1 MLEVVNIEKSYG
13 KKKILHDISFSIE
26 KGQIKALVGPNGSGK
41 TTLMN
46 TMTNLLKRDGGQV
59 LVDGKEFK
67 DEKIF
72 NHISFFKD
80 ENILD
85 ENLYGMDYLNYIKN
99 VYKRTKDDVDRVIKE
114 IGIES
119 FVKSKTGSYS
129 LGMKKKLM
137 LAMDFLPQRDI
148 ILLDEPLSGLDPT
161 SVIKMMAALI
171 KKKAKDG
178 QGILISSH
186 SLNDIDEITNNILFL
201 KDGKILEEVLE
212 NEKFIEIISNDNEKL
227 SSVLQSK
234 GLYMDKNMISLNN
247 SSINDI
253 LSVIIE
259 NNIEILD
266 IKRRSKTSQERYKEI
281 FGI

>member
-13 KKKILHDISFSIE
+13 NKKILQGISFSIE

-80 ENILD
+80 EKILD

-161 SVIKMMAALI
+161 SVIKMMALI

-186 SLNDIDEITNNILFL
+186 SLNDIDEIANNILFL

-212 NEKFIEIISNDNEKL
+212 NEKFIEIISSDNEKL
-227 SSVLQSK
+227 SSVLKSK
-234 GLYMDKNMISLNN
+234 GFNMDKNMISLNN

>member
-80 ENILD
+80 EKILD

-99 VYKRTKDDVDRVIKE
+99 VYKRTKEDVDRVIKE

-161 SVIKMMAALI
+161 SVIKMMALI

-227 SSVLQSK
+227 SSVLKSK
-234 GLYMDKNMISLNN
+234 GFNMDKNMISLNN
-247 SSINDI
+247 NSINDI
-253 LSVIIE
+253 LSIIIE

>member
-46 TMTNLLKRDGGQV
+46 TMTNLLIRDGGQV

-80 ENILD
+80 EKILD

-161 SVIKMMAALI
+161 SVIKMMALI

-201 KDGKILEEVLE
+201 KEGKILEEVLE
-212 NEKFIEIISNDNEKL
+212 NEKFIEIISSDNEKL
-227 SSVLQSK
+227 SSVLKSK
-234 GLYMDKNMISLNN
+234 GFNMDKNMISLNN

>member
-80 ENILD
+80 EKILD

-161 SVIKMMAALI
+161 SVIKMMALI

-212 NEKFIEIISNDNEKL
+212 NEKFIEIISNDNVKL
-227 SSVLQSK
+227 SSVLKSK
-234 GLYMDKNMISLNN
+234 GFNMDKNMISLNN
-247 SSINDI
+247 NSINDI
-253 LSVIIE
+253 LSIIIE

>member
-59 LVDGKEFK
+59 MVDGKEFK

-161 SVIKMMAALI
+161 SVIKMMALI

-227 SSVLQSK
+227 SSVLKSK
-234 GLYMDKNMISLNN
+234 GFNMNKNMISLNN

>member
-72 NHISFFKD
+72 NHISSFKD
-80 ENILD
+80 EKILD

-161 SVIKMMAALI
+161 SVIKMMALI

-227 SSVLQSK
+227 SSVLKSK
-234 GLYMDKNMISLNN
+234 GFNMDKNMISLNN
-247 SSINDI
+247 NSINDI
-253 LSVIIE
+253 LSIIIE

>member
-13 KKKILHDISFSIE
+13 NKKILQGISFSIE

-59 LVDGKEFK
+59 LVDGKEFN

-80 ENILD
+80 EKILD

-161 SVIKMMAALI
+161 SVIKMMALI

-227 SSVLQSK
+227 SSVLKSK
-234 GLYMDKNMISLNN
+234 GFNMDKNMISLNN
-247 SSINDI
+247 NSINDI
-253 LSVIIE
+253 LSIIIE
-259 NNIEILD
+259 NNIDILD

>member
-80 ENILD
+80 EKILD

-161 SVIKMMAALI
+161 SVIKMMALI
-171 KKKAKDG
+171 KQKANDG

-227 SSVLQSK
+227 SSVLKSK
-234 GLYMDKNMISLNN
+234 GFNMDKNMISLNN
-247 SSINDI
+247 NSINDI
-253 LSVIIE
+253 LSIIIE

>member
-13 KKKILHDISFSIE
+13 NKKILQGISFSIE

-59 LVDGKEFK
+59 LVDGKEFN

-80 ENILD
+80 EKILD

-161 SVIKMMAALI
+161 SVIKMMALI

-212 NEKFIEIISNDNEKL
+212 NEKFIEIISSDNEKL
-227 SSVLQSK
+227 SSVLRSK
-234 GLYMDKNMISLNN
+234 GFNMDKNMISLNN

>member
-80 ENILD
+80 EKILD

-114 IGIES
+114 IGIEN

-161 SVIKMMAALI
+161 SVIKMMALI

-212 NEKFIEIISNDNEKL
+212 NEKFIEIISSDNERL
-227 SSVLQSK
+227 SSVLKSK
-234 GLYMDKNMISLNN
+234 GFNMDKNMISLNN
-247 SSINDI
+247 NSINDI
-253 LSVIIE
+253 LSIIIE

>member
-80 ENILD
+80 EKILD
-85 ENLYGMDYLNYIKN
+85 ENLYGMDYLDYIKN

-161 SVIKMMAALI
+161 SVIKMMALI

-227 SSVLQSK
+227 SSVLKSK
-234 GLYMDKNMISLNN
+234 GFNMDKNMISLNN
-247 SSINDI
+247 NSINDI
-253 LSVIIE
+253 LSIIIE

>member
-13 KKKILHDISFSIE
+13 NKKILQGISFSIE

-59 LVDGKEFK
+59 LVDGKEFN

-80 ENILD
+80 EKILD

-161 SVIKMMAALI
+161 SVIKMMALI

-212 NEKFIEIISNDNEKL
+212 NEKFIEIISSDNEKL
-227 SSVLQSK
+227 SSVLNSK
-234 GLYMDKNMISLNN
+234 GFNMDKNMISLNN

>member
-41 TTLMN
+41 TTLMS
-46 TMTNLLKRDGGQV
+46 TMTNLLKKDGGQV

-161 SVIKMMAALI
+161 SVIKMMALI
-171 KKKAKDG
+171 KQKANDG

-247 SSINDI
+247 NSINDI
-253 LSVIIE
+253 LSIIIE

>member
-80 ENILD
+80 EKILD

-161 SVIKMMAALI
+161 SVIKMMALI

-201 KDGKILEEVLE
+201 KEGKILEEVLE

-227 SSVLQSK
+227 SSVLKSK
-234 GLYMDKNMISLNN
+234 GFNMDKNMISLNN
-247 SSINDI
+247 NSINDI

>member
-80 ENILD
+80 EKILD

-99 VYKRTKDDVDRVIKE
+99 VYKRTKHDVDRVIKE

-161 SVIKMMAALI
+161 SVIKMMALI

-212 NEKFIEIISNDNEKL
+212 NEKFIEIISSDNEKL
-227 SSVLQSK
+227 SSVLNSK
-234 GLYMDKNMISLNN
+234 GFNMDKNMISLNN

>member
-80 ENILD
+80 EKILD

-161 SVIKMMAALI
+161 SVIKMMALI

-234 GLYMDKNMISLNN
+234 GFNMDKNMISLNN
-247 SSINDI
+247 CSINDI
-253 LSVIIE
+253 LSIIIE

>member
-80 ENILD
+80 EKILD

-161 SVIKMMAALI
+161 SVIKMMTLI

-227 SSVLQSK
+227 SSVLKSK
-234 GLYMDKNMISLNN
+234 GFNMDKNMISLNN

-253 LSVIIE
+253 LSIIIE

>member
-80 ENILD
+80 EKILD

-99 VYKRTKDDVDRVIKE
+99 VYKKTKDDVDKVIKE

-148 ILLDEPLSGLDPT
+148 ILLDEPLSGLGPT
-161 SVIKMMAALI
+161 SVIKMMALI
-171 KKKAKDG
+171 KQKANDG

-212 NEKFIEIISNDNEKL
+212 NEKFIEIISSDNEKL

-234 GLYMDKNMISLNN
+234 GFNKDKNMISLNN

-253 LSVIIE
+253 LSIIIE

>member
-1 MLEVVNIEKSYG
+1 MLEVINIEKSYG
-13 KKKILHDISFSIE
+13 KKNILHDISFSIE

-80 ENILD
+80 EKILD

-161 SVIKMMAALI
+161 SVIKMMALI

-212 NEKFIEIISNDNEKL
+212 NEKFIEIISSDNEKL
-227 SSVLQSK
+227 SSVLKSK
-234 GLYMDKNMISLNN
+234 GFNMDKNMISLNN

>member
-80 ENILD
+80 EKILD

-161 SVIKMMAALI
+161 SVIKMMALI

-212 NEKFIEIISNDNEKL
+212 NEKFIEVISNDNEKL

-234 GLYMDKNMISLNN
+234 GFNMDKNMISLNN
-247 SSINDI
+247 CSINDI

>member
-67 DEKIF
+67 NEKIF

-80 ENILD
+80 EKILD

-161 SVIKMMAALI
+161 SVIKMMALI

-227 SSVLQSK
+227 SSVLRSK
-234 GLYMDKNMISLNN
+234 GFNMNKNMISLNN

-253 LSVIIE
+253 LSIIIE

>member
-46 TMTNLLKRDGGQV
+46 TITNLLKRDGGQV

-80 ENILD
+80 EKILD

-161 SVIKMMAALI
+161 SVIKMMALI
-171 KKKAKDG
+171 KQKAKDG

-227 SSVLQSK
+227 SSVLKSK
-234 GLYMDKNMISLNN
+234 GFNMDKNMISLNN
-247 SSINDI
+247 NSINDI
-253 LSVIIE
+253 LSIIIE

>member
-161 SVIKMMAALI
+161 SVIKMMALI

-227 SSVLQSK
+227 SSVLKSK
-234 GLYMDKNMISLNN
+234 GFNMDKNMISLNN

-253 LSVIIE
+253 LSIIIE

>member
-80 ENILD
+80 EKILD

-161 SVIKMMAALI
+161 SVIKMMALI

-227 SSVLQSK
+227 SSLLKSK
-234 GLYMDKNMISLNN
+234 GFNMDKNMISLNN
-247 SSINDI
+247 NSINDI

>member
-59 LVDGKEFK
+59 LVDGEEFK

-72 NHISFFKD
+72 NYISFFKD
-80 ENILD
+80 EKILD

-161 SVIKMMAALI
+161 SVIKMMALI

-212 NEKFIEIISNDNEKL
+212 NEKFIEIITSDNEKL

-234 GLYMDKNMISLNN
+234 GFNMDKNMISLNN

-253 LSVIIE
+253 LSIIIE

>member
-80 ENILD
+80 EKILD

-137 LAMDFLPQRDI
+137 LAMDLLPQRDI

-161 SVIKMMAALI
+161 SVIKMMALI

-227 SSVLQSK
+227 SSVLKSK
-234 GLYMDKNMISLNN
+234 GFNMDKNMISLNN

>member
-59 LVDGKEFK
+59 LVDGEEFK

-72 NHISFFKD
+72 NYISFFKD
-80 ENILD
+80 EKILD

-99 VYKRTKDDVDRVIKE
+99 VYKRTKNDVDRVIKE

-161 SVIKMMAALI
+161 SVIKMMALI

-212 NEKFIEIISNDNEKL
+212 NEKFIEIISSDNEKL

-234 GLYMDKNMISLNN
+234 GFNMDKNMISLNN

-253 LSVIIE
+253 LSIIIE

>member
-80 ENILD
+80 EKILD

-161 SVIKMMAALI
+161 SVIKMMALI

-212 NEKFIEIISNDNEKL
+212 NEKFIEIISSDNEKL
-227 SSVLQSK
+227 SSVLKSK
-234 GLYMDKNMISLNN
+234 GFNMDKNMISLNN

-253 LSVIIE
+253 LSIIIE

>member
-80 ENILD
+80 EKILD

-161 SVIKMMAALI
+161 SVIKMMALI

-212 NEKFIEIISNDNEKL
+212 NEKFIEIISSDNEKL
-227 SSVLQSK
+227 SSVLKSK
-234 GLYMDKNMISLNN
+234 GFNMDKNMISLNN
-247 SSINDI
+247 NSINDI
-253 LSVIIE
+253 LSIIIE

>member
-80 ENILD
+80 EKILD

-161 SVIKMMAALI
+161 SVIKMMALI

-227 SSVLQSK
+227 SSVLKSK
-234 GLYMDKNMISLNN
+234 GFNMDKNMISLNN
-247 SSINDI
+247 CSINDI

>member
-13 KKKILHDISFSIE
+13 KKKILQGISFSIE

-80 ENILD
+80 EKILD

-99 VYKRTKDDVDRVIKE
+99 VYKKTKDDVDKVIKE

-161 SVIKMMAALI
+161 SVIKMMALI

-227 SSVLQSK
+227 SSVLKSK
-234 GLYMDKNMISLNN
+234 GFNMDKNMISLNN
-247 SSINDI
+247 NSINDI

>member
-80 ENILD
+80 EKILD

-161 SVIKMMAALI
+161 SVIKMMALI

-212 NEKFIEIISNDNEKL
+212 NEKFIEIISSDNEKL
-227 SSVLQSK
+227 SSVLKSK
-234 GLYMDKNMISLNN
+234 GINMDKNMISLNN

>member
-161 SVIKMMAALI
+161 SVIKMMALI

-212 NEKFIEIISNDNEKL
+212 NEKFIEIISSDNEKL
-227 SSVLQSK
+227 SSVLKSK
-234 GLYMDKNMISLNN
+234 GFNMDKNMISLNN

-253 LSVIIE
+253 LSIIIE

>member
-13 KKKILHDISFSIE
+13 NKKILHDISFSIE

-80 ENILD
+80 EKILD

-161 SVIKMMAALI
+161 SVIKMMALI

-212 NEKFIEIISNDNEKL
+212 NEKFIEIISSDNEKL
-227 SSVLQSK
+227 SSVLNSK
-234 GLYMDKNMISLNN
+234 GFNMDKNMISLNN

>member
-59 LVDGKEFK
+59 LVDGEEFK

-72 NHISFFKD
+72 NYISFFKD
-80 ENILD
+80 EKILD

-161 SVIKMMAALI
+161 SVIKMMALI

-212 NEKFIEIISNDNEKL
+212 NEKFIEIISSDNEKL
-227 SSVLQSK
+227 SSVLKSK
-234 GLYMDKNMISLNN
+234 GFNMDKNMISLNN

>member
-1 MLEVVNIEKSYG
+1 MLELVNIEKSYG

-80 ENILD
+80 EKILD

-148 ILLDEPLSGLDPT
+148 LLLDEPLSGLDPT
-161 SVIKMMAALI
+161 SVIKMMALI

-212 NEKFIEIISNDNEKL
+212 NEKFIEIISSDNEKL

-234 GLYMDKNMISLNN
+234 GFNMDKNMISLNN
-247 SSINDI
+247 NSINDI
-253 LSVIIE
+253 LSIIIE

>member
-46 TMTNLLKRDGGQV
+46 TITNLLKRDGGQV

-80 ENILD
+80 EKILD

-161 SVIKMMAALI
+161 SVIKMMALI

-227 SSVLQSK
+227 SFVLKSK
-234 GLYMDKNMISLNN
+234 GFNMDKNMISLNN
-247 SSINDI
+247 NSINDI
-253 LSVIIE
+253 LSIIIE

>member
-59 LVDGKEFK
+59 LVDGKEFN

-80 ENILD
+80 EKILD

-161 SVIKMMAALI
+161 SVIKMMALI

-212 NEKFIEIISNDNEKL
+212 NEKFIEIISSDNEKL
-227 SSVLQSK
+227 SSVLNSK
-234 GLYMDKNMISLNN
+234 GFNMDKNMISLNN

>member
-99 VYKRTKDDVDRVIKE
+99 VYRRTKDDVDKVIKE

-161 SVIKMMAALI
+161 SVIKMMALI

-227 SSVLQSK
+227 SSVLKSK
-234 GLYMDKNMISLNN
+234 GFNMDKNMISLNN
-247 SSINDI
+247 SGINDI
-253 LSVIIE
+253 LSIIIE